1 MSSSRT
7 PLLAALIV
15 ADDPDTWS
23 SLGFTVTDDRVR
35 IGATDLLLAGAAAGR
50 GILGWRLGGAD
61 AVALPPSVEGLP
73 TTTDPAASS
82 AVAPAHPNGVVSIDH
97 LVVLTPLVERTVATL
112 EGLGLPCRR
121 RRAGAAYGQQ
131 QMVQAFFWLGD
142 PDGPAEARVIL
153 EVVGPEEPDP
163 LRADEPARF
172 FGLALTSQDLDAT
185 GARLGDLMKP
195 PVPAV
200 QEGRMI
206 TTISSRCG
214 SSVAIALM
222 SAHP

>member
-1 MSSSRT
+1 MPS
-7 PLLAALIV
+7 LAALTI
-15 ADDPDTWS
+15 ADDPATWS
-23 SLGFTVTDDRVR
+23 SLGFAVDGDRVR
-35 IGATDLLLAGAAAGR
+35 IGATDLVFTGAGAGR
-50 GILGWRLGGAD
+50 GILGWHLAGPDAAGLPAD
-61 AVALPPSVEGLP
+61 VEGLA
-73 TTTDPAASS
+73 TTVGTHADTAAG
-82 AVAPAHPNGVVSIDH
+82 PAHPNGIVAIDH
-97 LVVLTPLVERTVATL
+97 LVVLTPVVERTVRTL

-153 EVVGPEEPDP
+153 EVVGPETPDP
-163 LRADEPARF
+163 DRAGDPARF

-195 PVPAV
+195 PTPAV

-222 SAHP
+222 SPHP

>member
-1 MSSSRT
+1 MPS
-7 PLLAALIV
+7 LAALTV
-15 ADDPDTWS
+15 ADDPATWA
-23 SLGFTVTDDRVR
+23 SLGFTVDGDRVR
-35 IGATDLLLAGAAAGR
+35 IGATDLVLAGSAAGK
-50 GILGWRLGGAD
+50 GILGWCLAGPD
-61 AVALPPSVEGLP
+61 TTALPAEIEGL
-73 TTTDPAASS
+73 TTTVEPTATTTP
-82 AVAPAHPNGVVSIDH
+82 APAHPNGVVSIDH
-97 LVVLTPLVERTVATL
+97 LVVLTPLVERTVRTL
-112 EGLGLPCRR
+112 EGFGLPCRR

-153 EVVGPEEPDP
+153 EVVGPETPDP
-163 LRADEPARF
+163 DRAGDPARF

-195 PVPAV
+195 PTPAV